1 MVATT
6 AETPGQGL
14 SRRAIDLFPFPFA
27 LGMGAILVVYA
38 LAFLPSWQWIFG
50 EWSSSSGALSHGY
63 LVAAMSVYLFFREI
77 PRAASL
83 PVAPLWWALPILLG
97 LSVLWLLGVVATVVA
112 VQSVVLPAILITA
125 IAFAFGLPVAR
136 RFAFPV
142 LFIYF
147 AIPAVEHLQFI
158 FQAITVAAVSLLIR
172 LADIPALVQG
182 NLVFIPQGTFEI
194 AGGCAGLSFV
204 VAGLSLAVFYA
215 HLYYTRLAQSLRLL
229 AVVLVVTMIGN
240 WIRVFTVIIIGYRS
254 GMQSPLVQDHLTLG
268 WIMFAILMIPVY
280 FLARRLEGPDAVAV
294 EPSLRG
300 FGNESPNWVSVI
312 AAIAI
317 MLVGPVWA
325 NTVSSPSAPAELIE
339 FKLPTGQSG
348 WTGPHAS
355 HWGWQPEFAGP
366 AAEAIA
372 EYQSGSDVV
381 LVYANVYL
389 SQEQNREL
397 IYFNNDIKG
406 GLRPLSDDGGLADTV
421 YLQDGSSFGQTSA
434 SNYVGNWLIWY
445 RYQNGDELDTSAGR
459 AKFSQAIE
467 TLKGRPNAG
476 IVAFATPCQDQCNA
490 ASERLAAF
498 IRQVGFSINLDS
510 VREQQ

>member
-6 AETPGQGL
+6 AETTGQGQFG
-14 SRRAIDLFPFPFA
+14 RATYLFPFLF
-27 LGMGAILVVYA
+27 GMGAILVVYA

-50 EWSSSSGALSHGY
+50 EWSSSAGALSHGY
-63 LVAAMSVYLFFREI
+63 LVAAMSVYLFIREI
-77 PRAASL
+77 PRAASI
-83 PVAPLWWALPILLG
+83 PVAPMWWALPVLLT

-112 VQSVVLPAILITA
+112 VQTVVLPAILITA
-125 IAFAFGLPVAR
+125 IAFAFGLPIAR

-158 FQAITVAAVSLLIR
+158 FQALTVAAVSLLIR
-172 LADIPALVQG
+172 LADIPALVEG

-215 HLYYTRLAQSLRLL
+215 HLYYTRLAQSFRLL
-229 AVVLVVTMIGN
+229 AVVLAVAMIGN
-240 WIRVFTVIIIGYRS
+240 WIRVFTIIIIGYRS

-268 WIMFAILMIPVY
+268 WIMFAILMVPVY

-300 FGNESPNWVSVI
+300 LGKESPNWGAVM
-312 AAIAI
+312 AAIVI

-325 NTVSSPSAPAELIE
+325 NTVSSPSASDETIELNLPA
-339 FKLPTGQSG
+339 GHAD
-348 WTGPHAS
+348 WTGPHTS
-355 HWGWQPEFAGP
+355 HWDWRPEYARP
-366 AAEAIA
+366 AAEAVA
-372 EYQSGSDVV
+372 EYQSGAEVV

-406 GLRPLSDDGGLADTV
+406 GWSSLRDDRGLSDTV

-434 SNYVGNWLIWY
+434 RNYIGDWLIWY
-445 RYQNGDELDTSAGR
+445 RYQNGDVFDTSAGR

-476 IVAFATPCQDQCNA
+476 IVAFATPCRDQCNT

-510 VREQQ
+510 VQEQQ